1 MLKNMKT
8 SKYLLPFIFLF
19 IIFSIVYSYILS
31 PRIEIVNL
39 KKYDLKLFRGESNTN
54 SVEPS
59 LEEVDRMLNSTTTI
73 IPQESYSFSIRREYV
88 FSSEK
93 NKVNMALYDAD
104 STNTTSTEYSNEFFI
119 SDSGFCKYTIEIYDD
134 YIDVKT
140 SSFNICYK
148 RLLMVK

>member
-1 MLKNMKT
+1 MLKNMRIL
-8 SKYLLPFIFLF
+8 KYSLLF
-19 IIFSIVYSYILS
+19 IVLFIVLSITYSYILS
-31 PRIEIVNL
+31 PRIEVVNL
-39 KKYDLKLFRGESNTN
+39 KNYDLKLFRGESNAN
-54 SVEPS
+54 SIEPS

-73 IPQESYSFSIRREYV
+73 RPQESYSFSIRREYV

-104 STNTTSTEYSNEFFI
+104 SINTTSTEYSNEFFI
-119 SDSGFCKYTIEIYDD
+119 SDSGFCKYTIEIYND

-148 RLLMVK
+148 RLLMVE

>member
-1 MLKNMKT
+1 M
-8 SKYLLPFIFLF
+8 
-19 IIFSIVYSYILS
+19 YSYILS